1 MELEIYENLPCPMW
15 TILEKT
21 LNEKFGR
28 KFTTRV
34 GHIVRGTAGVLRTY
48 FKEVFNPIIKK
59 DFKEKYK
66 IEILNGKI
74 LNGLYKFHIVKHT
87 NKY

>member
-1 MELEIYENLPCPMW
+1 M
-15 TILEKT
+15 
-21 LNEKFGR
+21 
-28 KFTTRV
+28 
-34 GHIVRGTAGVLRTY
+34 RGTAGVLRTY

-74 LNGLYKFHIVKHT
+74 LNGL
-87 NKY
+87 

>member
-1 MELEIYENLPCPMW
+1 MELEIYDNLPCPMW
-15 TILEKT
+15 AILEKN

-28 KFTTRV
+28 KFTHKI
-34 GHIVRGTAGVLRTY
+34 GHMMRETAGVLRTY
-48 FKEVFNPIIKK
+48 YKEVFNPINKK

-74 LNGLYKFHIVKHT
+74 LNGL
-87 NKY
+87 